1 MSEEGWLHRVTAH
14 ALGLGGKIRSPDDD
28 DRAAAIAFDA
38 LEQMPDRYV
47 YPAEFGPIIPWMALP
62 NGTIVDVGPRGLQK
76 LGFATTEVLRAQW
89 SSAIHTADREALQ
102 RAWRAANEGDCV
114 LDIECRIRLA
124 DGQHRWFHV
133 RATAQRD
140 PHGQITCWCGTAEDC
155 NERRCA
161 TDKLRA
167 SEERYRL
174 ATKATNDVVWDWD
187 FETGQLTWGEAMFSQ
202 LGHALSRQ
210 TNHGDWWKA
219 HIHPDDRG
227 RVAASIEA
235 TIKSGSQERWRE
247 SYRFLRGDGQ
257 YADIVDCGFVVTDE
271 NGKATRMVGAM
282 MDLTERNRAAAA
294 LHLSEERYRYTI
306 ELSEQIAWA
315 ASPDGTLREVG
326 LAWSRMTGRPLA
338 EALGTRFIRAVHPDD
353 VTQLRRC
360 WERSVSTGEPLDCIY
375 RLMLHDGS
383 YRWMRS
389 RGAPLR
395 DDAGIILRW
404 YGTTED
410 VHEQRLA
417 ELDVAWRASHD
428 VLTEL
433 ANRETFQSCLEGAL
447 QQAAA
452 HGGTSA
458 VIIFDIDRF
467 KLINDR
473 YGHAAGDT
481 VLRWIAE
488 RLAALQFG
496 TPARLGGDEFAV
508 LLQDV
513 DPARVEQKAHDV
525 FSALRGEVTVDDIG
539 VECQVSAG
547 IAIYPCHGATAE
559 ELLRSADL
567 ALYDAKASGRNC
579 LRPFRPELRAELQRQ
594 LSMLAVGREA
604 LGAERIRP
612 FYQPKID
619 LVTGEVVGFEA
630 LLRWDHP
637 TRGVQTPDTLAAAFD
652 DRDLG
657 CQISSV
663 MQRQVIGD
671 MRDWLQSGVA
681 FGHVA
686 LNASGVD
693 LRRPGFAD
701 ELLERLVLAGVPA
714 TMVEIEIVESVFL
727 GRDLDVVE
735 EAFATMSRAGIS
747 LSLDDFGTG
756 YASLS
761 HLQRFPVS
769 VLKIDRSF
777 VAPLQSDCSDAP
789 IVNAVIGLA
798 KSFRM
803 KTVAEGVETAE
814 QALLLRRAGC
824 DLGQGFL
831 FSAARPAADIP
842 GLTRQCFLRSCTSV
856 AGSDC

>member
-1 MSEEGWLHRVTAH
+1 MSEGLLHRVAAH
-14 ALGLGGKIRSPDDD
+14 ARASVRKKRFPDRDD
-28 DRAAAIAFDA
+28 CAAAVACDA
-38 LEQMPDRYV
+38 LEQTPDRYA
-47 YPAEFGPIIPWMALP
+47 YLAEFGPIIPWMALP
-62 NGTIVDVGPRGLQK
+62 NGTIVDVGSRGLQK
-76 LGFATTEVLRAQW
+76 LGFATTEVLRVQW

-102 RAWRAANEGDCV
+102 RSWRTANEGDCA

-140 PHGQITCWCGTAEDC
+140 PHGQITSWCGTAEDC
-155 NERRCA
+155 NERRYA

-174 ATKATNDVVWDWD
+174 AMKATNDVVWDWD
-187 FETGQLTWGEAMFSQ
+187 FETGELTWGEAMYSQ
-202 LGHALSRQ
+202 LGHALSRE

-219 HIHPDDRG
+219 HIHPDDRA
-227 RVAASIEA
+227 RVTTSIED
-235 TIKSGSQERWRE
+235 TIKSGSPERWRE
-247 SYRFLRGDGQ
+247 RYRFLRGDGQ

-315 ASPDGTLREVG
+315 ASPDGTLIEVG
-326 LAWSRMTGRPLA
+326 SAWSRMTGRPLA
-338 EALGTRFIRAVHPDD
+338 EALGTRFFRAVHPDD
-353 VTQLRRC
+353 VTRLRRF
-360 WERSVSTGEPLDCIY
+360 WERSVATGESLDCIY
-375 RLMLHDGS
+375 RLMLHDRS
-383 YRWMRS
+383 FRWMRS

-395 DDAGIILRW
+395 DDAGAILRW

-410 VHEQRLA
+410 VHEQRVA

-433 ANRETFQSCLEGAL
+433 PDRATFQSCLEGAL
-447 QQAAA
+447 QQAA
-452 HGGTSA
+452 HRGTSA

-513 DPARVEQKAHDV
+513 DAAGVEQKAHDV
-525 FSALRGEVTVDDIG
+525 FSALRGVVTVDDIG

-547 IAIYPCHGATAE
+547 IAIYPCHGATAG

-579 LRPFRPELRAELQRQ
+579 LRRFRPELRAELQRQ

-604 LGAERIRP
+604 LSAERIRP
-612 FYQPKID
+612 FYQPKIN

-671 MRDWLQSGVA
+671 MRNWLQSGIA

-701 ELLERLVLAGVPA
+701 ELLQRLGVAGVPA
-714 TMVEIEIVESVFL
+714 AMVEIEIVESVFL
-727 GRDLDVVE
+727 GRDLDIVE
-735 EAFATMSRAGIS
+735 EAFATLSGAGIS

-769 VLKIDRSF
+769 ILKIDRSF

-803 KTVAEGVETAE
+803 KTVAEGIEKQE

-831 FSAARPAADIP
+831 FSPARPAADIP
-842 GLTRQCFLRSCTSV
+842 KLTRQRFLRSSTGLAV
-856 AGSDC
+856 PDC

>member
-1 MSEEGWLHRVTAH
+1 MSEGLLHRVAAH
-14 ALGLGGKIRSPDDD
+14 ARAIVRKKRFPDRDD
-28 DRAAAIAFDA
+28 CAAVVACDA
-38 LEQMPDRYV
+38 LEQTPDRYA
-47 YPAEFGPIIPWMALP
+47 YLAEFGPIIPWMALP
-62 NGTIVDVGPRGLQK
+62 NGTIVDVGSRGLQK
-76 LGFATTEVLRAQW
+76 LGFATTEVLRVQW

-102 RAWRAANEGDCV
+102 RSWRTANEGDCA

-133 RATAQRD
+133 RAAAQRD
-140 PHGQITCWCGTAEDC
+140 PHGQITSWCGTAEDC
-155 NERRCA
+155 NERRYA

-187 FETGQLTWGEAMFSQ
+187 FETGELTWGEAMYSQ
-202 LGHALSRQ
+202 LGHALSRE

-219 HIHPDDRG
+219 HIHPDDRA
-227 RVAASIEA
+227 RVTTSIED
-235 TIKSGSQERWRE
+235 TIKSGSPERWRE
-247 SYRFLRGDGQ
+247 RYRFLRGDGQ

-315 ASPDGTLREVG
+315 ASPDGTLIEVG
-326 LAWSRMTGRPLA
+326 SAWSRMTGRPLA
-338 EALGTRFIRAVHPDD
+338 EALGTRFFRAVHPDD
-353 VTQLRRC
+353 VTRLRRF
-360 WERSVSTGEPLDCIY
+360 WERSVATGESLDCIY
-375 RLMLHDGS
+375 RLMLHDRS
-383 YRWMRS
+383 FRWMRS

-395 DDAGIILRW
+395 DDAGAILRW

-410 VHEQRLA
+410 VHEQRVA

-433 ANRETFQSCLEGAL
+433 PDRATFQSCLEGAL
-447 QQAAA
+447 QQAA
-452 HGGTSA
+452 HRGTSA

-513 DPARVEQKAHDV
+513 DAAGVEQKAHDV
-525 FSALRGEVTVDDIG
+525 FSALRGVVTVDDIG

-547 IAIYPCHGATAE
+547 IAIYPCHGATAG

-579 LRPFRPELRAELQRQ
+579 LRRFRPELRAELQRQ

-604 LGAERIRP
+604 LSAERIRP
-612 FYQPKID
+612 FYQPKIN

-671 MRDWLQSGVA
+671 MRNWLQSGIA

-701 ELLERLVLAGVPA
+701 ELLQRLGVAGVPA
-714 TMVEIEIVESVFL
+714 AMVEIEIVESVFL
-727 GRDLDVVE
+727 GRDLDIVE
-735 EAFATMSRAGIS
+735 EAFATLSGAGIS

-769 VLKIDRSF
+769 ILKIDRSF

-803 KTVAEGVETAE
+803 KTVAEGIEKQE

-831 FSAARPAADIP
+831 FSPARPAADIP
-842 GLTRQCFLRSCTSV
+842 KLTRQRFLRSSTGLAV
-856 AGSDC
+856 PDC

>member
-1 MSEEGWLHRVTAH
+1 MSEESRLHRAAAHIEATAR
-14 ALGLGGKIRSPDDD
+14 KEPSPGRD
-28 DRAAAIAFDA
+28 DRAAAPVSNAFGQSS
-38 LEQMPDRYV
+38 ERYAYLV
-47 YPAEFGPIIPWMALP
+47 EFGPIIPWIALP

-76 LGFATTEVLRAQW
+76 LGFATHEVLRAQW
-89 SSAIHTADREALQ
+89 RSAIHKADRKVLQ
-102 RAWRAANEGDCV
+102 QAWRNANEGECA
-114 LDIECRIRLA
+114 LEIECRIRLA
-124 DGQHRWFHV
+124 DGQYRWFHV
-133 RATAQRD
+133 RATALRD
-140 PHGQITCWCGTAEDC
+140 PYGQILRWCGTAEDC
-155 NERRCA
+155 DERRCA

-187 FETGQLTWGEAMFSQ
+187 FNTGQLTWGEAMCSQ
-202 LGHALSRQ
+202 LGHVLSPE

-219 HIHPDDRG
+219 QIHTDDRA
-227 RVAASIEA
+227 RVSASIEEVIS
-235 TIKSGSQERWRE
+235 TGSSERWRE
-247 SYRFLRGDGQ
+247 CYRFRRGDGR

-271 NGKATRMVGAM
+271 NGRATRMVGAM
-282 MDLTERNRAAAA
+282 MDMTERNRAAAA

-306 ELSEQIAWA
+306 ELCEQIAWT
-315 ASPDGTLREVG
+315 ASHDGTLIEVG
-326 LAWSRMTGRPLA
+326 SAWSRLTGRPLE
-338 EALGTRFIRAVHPDD
+338 EALGTRLLRSVHFDD
-353 VTQLRRC
+353 VTRLRSH
-360 WERSVSTGEPLDCIY
+360 WKQSIATGQPLNCIY
-375 RLMLHDGS
+375 RLMLQDGS
-383 YRWMRS
+383 FRWMRS

-395 DDAGIILRW
+395 NDTGVISRW

-428 VLTEL
+428 VLTGL
-433 ANRETFQSCLEGAL
+433 ANRATFQKCLEGTL
-447 QQAAA
+447 QRATSR
-452 HGGTSA
+452 GGPSA

-488 RLAALQFG
+488 RLTVLECG

-508 LLQDV
+508 LLQAADQV
-513 DPARVEQKAHDV
+513 GVEQQAHDIV
-525 FSALRGEVTVDDIG
+525 SALHGVVEVDDIRI
-539 VECQVSAG
+539 ECQVSAG
-547 IAIYPCHGATAE
+547 LAIYPLHGPTAE

-594 LSMLAVGREA
+594 VSMLAVGREA
-604 LGAERIRP
+604 LSAEWIRP
-612 FYQPKID
+612 FYQPKVD
-619 LVTGEVVGFEA
+619 LITGKVVGFEA

-657 CQISSV
+657 CQISAF

-671 MRDWLQSGVA
+671 MRHWLQSGVA

-701 ELLERLVLAGVPA
+701 ELLGRLAAAGVPA
-714 TMVEIEIVESVFL
+714 AMVEIEIVESVFL
-727 GRDLDVVE
+727 GRDLDIVE
-735 EAFATMSRAGIS
+735 EAFAILSRAGIS

-777 VAPLQSDCSDAP
+777 VTPLLADCSDAP

-798 KSFRM
+798 TGFRM
-803 KTVAEGVETAE
+803 KTVAEGIETAE

-824 DLGQGFL
+824 DIGQGFF
-831 FSAARPAADIP
+831 FSPARPAADIP
-842 GLTRQCFLRSCTSV
+842 ELTRRRFFTVPIRCSG
-856 AGSDC
+856 A